1 MSGSE
6 AFVPQR
12 HGSVD
17 DVFAIAANDDESA
30 VGIVADRL
38 WINLAGSHVFKVEG
52 KSLAVFDLGL
62 RAQRLDVG
70 LLSGKEGR
78 RENDEL
84 RKRNVRSLRR
94 ERKRS
99 TNLSHSVIRVT
110 KVTKIR
116 LYS

>member
-70 LLSGKEGR
+70 LISGKEG
-78 RENDEL
+78 
-84 RKRNVRSLRR
+84 S
-94 ERKRS
+94 
-99 TNLSHSVIRVT
+99 
-110 KVTKIR
+110 
-116 LYS
+116 